1 MISVK
6 RFFIKV
12 FIFSILVIGSV
23 ILLDRFFVWQSYP
36 YEYLGGM
43 LNDKHRIAEQTLSPK
58 LLWVGGSSGSFGIN
72 SDTLQN
78 HIGLRVVNMAFIAP
92 LGTYFLMN
100 DALKE
105 VKKGDKV
112 FISTEY
118 DINKYSTADVIFS
131 AVDYYPDGAKYIKK
145 DTSVTEFVGNHIK
158 HRLSNIRKLFWNTV
172 GKNKAPGA
180 NIEDSTS
187 VYFRSA
193 FSPKGDIISHVN
205 NFPNKVNYTLF
216 PKKEIDYSEQ
226 VKDINN
232 LVTAAQKKGAE
243 VYFVFPPLAKS
254 TYLYGQKA
262 VNSVEAQIKA
272 GVKCQVLGS
281 AKDFVYED
289 SAFFDTFYHLNP
301 ASRDT
306 NTLKIIE
313 LYKRKAVTQ
322 HIGQ

>member
-6 RFFIKV
+6 KFFIKV
-12 FIFSILVIGSV
+12 LVFSALVIGSV
-23 ILLDRFFVWQSYP
+23 LLLDRFFVWQSYP

-43 LNDKHRIAEQTLSPK
+43 LNDKHKIAEQTPSPK

-78 HIGLRVVNMAFIAP
+78 HIGVPVINMAFIAP

-105 VKKGDKV
+105 VKKGDKL

-118 DINKYSTADVIFS
+118 DINKYSTADVIYS
-131 AVDYYPDGAKYIKK
+131 TVDYYHAGAKYIMK
-145 DTSVTEFVGNHIK
+145 DTSVTEYVGNRIK
-158 HRLSNIRKLFWNTV
+158 HRLSNIRKLFWNTF

-193 FSPKGDIISHVN
+193 FSPKGDIVSHVN
-205 NFPNKVNYTLF
+205 NYQKKVNYTLF

-226 VKDINN
+226 IKDINY
-232 LVTAAQKKGAE
+232 LVTEAYKKGAE

-254 TYLYGQKA
+254 TYLYGIKA
-262 VNSVEAQIKA
+262 VESVEAQIKRDL
-272 GVKCQVLGS
+272 KCPVLGS
-281 AKDFVYED
+281 AKDFVYD
-289 SAFFDTFYHLNP
+289 DNAFFDSFYHLNP
-301 ASRDT
+301 ASRDA

-313 LYKRKAVTQ
+313 LYNRQAVTR
-322 HIGQ
+322 HIGK